1 MEARAFVLLKLA
13 LVGASVLL
21 SSLAARR
28 FGHAVGGTLA
38 GLPMIVGPIMG
49 FVLLQEAPAQAGAIA
64 LATLVCV
71 PATIVHVLTFAWC
84 ARRGRRWGVALLTAN
99 AAFLSVGAALLALR
113 LPPPLACAAA
123 LASPALGA
131 LAVPRPSEPPAAVAI
146 PRVELAC
153 RVVAAMAMAWCIV
166 RSAGAAPAGVSGLLL
181 AIPITGNV
189 LPCFTLPRHGAAATV
204 ALLAGFVRG
213 LLGFASFFAALYV
226 GLAWSSPAA
235 AYVLAWLCALLAAL
249 ALRRATTPPRP
260 TRDCTPTRLER
271 RRTAS
276 AWSWPTRGS

>member
-49 FVLLQEAPAQAGAIA
+49 FVLMQETPAHAGAIA

-84 ARRGRRWGVALLTAN
+84 ARRGWRWGVALLTAN

-131 LAVPRPSEPPAAVAI
+131 LALPRLREPPAAVAI

-153 RVVAAMAMAWCIV
+153 RVVAAMVMAWCIV
-166 RSAGAAPAGVSGLLL
+166 RSAGAAPAGFSGLLM

-204 ALLAGFVRG
+204 ALLAGFLRG
-213 LLGFASFFAALYV
+213 LLGFASFFVALHV
-226 GLAWSSPAA
+226 GLAWMSPAA
-235 AYVLAWLCALLAAL
+235 AYGAAWLCALLAAL
-249 ALRRATTPPRP
+249 WLRGLARRARHHGDSLPGPASSRCARHRP
-260 TRDCTPTRLER
+260 VP
-271 RRTAS
+271 
-276 AWSWPTRGS
+276 